1 MPVWV
6 YYLDEF
12 RLVSDYDF
20 NYTINEL
27 IGMAV
32 NEAERYGLKPAVV
45 CHLELNGDVVIEV
58 RSEDGIA
65 LKLIKARDP
74 TEALRKFY
82 ENERRMVCN
91 ST

>member
-32 NEAERYGLKPAVV
+32 NEAERYGLKPATI

-58 RSEDGIA
+58 RSGDGLA
-65 LKLIKARDP
+65 LKLIRAGDP
-74 TEALRKFY
+74 AEALRRFY
-82 ENERRMVCN
+82 ESERFMRY
-91 ST
+91 SSA

>member
-12 RLVSDYDF
+12 RLVNDYDF

-32 NEAERYGLKPAVV
+32 NETERYGLKPAIV
-45 CHLELNGDVVIEV
+45 CHLELNGDVIIEV
-58 RSEDGIA
+58 RSKDGIA
-65 LKLIKARDP
+65 LKLIKARGP
-74 TEALRKFY
+74 TEALRRFY
-82 ENERRMVCN
+82 ENERFMKC
-91 ST
+91 SSA